1 MTQKGR
7 MQMDKVAEK
16 LRFNALTQEQA
27 KAHADKF
34 EGQKFDLRS
43 CWNCNGA
50 HEHLKDRVVRCFA
63 CGVLYV
69 GDIPAPILGAR
80 MRGEEVT
87 DAMMDE
93 YEHALLEAE

>member
-43 CWNCNGA
+43 CWSI
-50 HEHLKDRVVRCFA
+50 R
-63 CGVLYV
+63 
-69 GDIPAPILGAR
+69 
-80 MRGEEVT
+80 RGLCHTTGKREKQST
-87 DAMMDE
+87 NS
-93 YEHALLEAE
+93 